1 MGDVAQVRALEG
13 IRVIDMATLIAAPGA
28 ARLLADFGA
37 DVIKVEAPSGD
48 GTRDFG
54 WLDPRDDTSLFWK
67 QQSRNKRAVMLDL
80 KTDDGLG
87 AMRGLIERSDVLIE
101 NLRPG
106 TLERL
111 GLAPDELLAR
121 NPGLVI
127 LRVSGFGQDGPYA
140 GRPGFA
146 TLAEAMGGFAAI
158 NGAPDGPPLL
168 PPIAL
173 TDEITA
179 IVGAFAVMVALHHR
193 DRTGEGQVIDVSLL
207 ESMVS
212 IMGPLPAVW
221 AQLGELQPR
230 LGAGIPYSVPRSTY
244 CCADGVW
251 VAVSTSA
258 ESVAQRVLALVGVG
272 DDPRFGNFAGRIA
285 HRAELDEILGA
296 WIGARPS
303 DEVLSAF
310 TDAQAAIAPVYSM
323 ADLLADPHVQERGT
337 FVEVDGV
344 TMVGPVARLVRSPG
358 SVDFAGRALGADT
371 QSVLREV
378 LAERPRR
385 ESRAREETRPEETTE

>member
-1 MGDVAQVRALEG
+1 MAPGSQVRALYD

-54 WLDPRDDTSLFWK
+54 WLDPRDGTSLFWK

-80 KTDDGLG
+80 KTAPGLD
-87 AMRGLIERSDVLIE
+87 AMHGLIERSDVLIE

-111 GLAPDELLAR
+111 GLAPDALLAR

-127 LRVSGFGQDGPYA
+127 LRVSGFGQAGPYA

-158 NGAPDGPPLL
+158 NGEPDGPPLL

-179 IVGAFAVMVALHHR
+179 IVGAYAVMVALHHR

-258 ESVAQRVLALVGVG
+258 ETVAQRVLALVGVS
-272 DDPRFGNFAGRIA
+272 DDARFSSFAGRTA
-285 HRAELDEILGA
+285 HRSELDEILGD
-296 WIGARPS
+296 WIAARPS
-303 DEVLSAF
+303 AEVLRAF

-323 ADLLADPHVQERGT
+323 ADLLADPHVQDRGT

-344 TMVGPVARLVRSPG
+344 TMAGPVARLDRTPG
-358 SVDFAGRALGADT
+358 TVDFAGRAQGVDT
-371 QSVLREV
+371 ESVLREV
-378 LAERPRR
+378 LAEQPRR
-385 ESRAREETRPEETTE
+385 DSRPVEDARPEEATE